1 MEKLRVVLAII
12 CPSCKRVKK
21 NKEWIYLT
29 AADWLRIRQKYVID
43 ESQSFCPDCQKLGG
57 GDYAI

>member
-1 MEKLRVVLAII
+1 MEQLMVVLAII

-21 NKEWIYLT
+21 NKEWVYLT
-29 AADWLRIRQKYVID
+29 ASDWLRIRQKYIVD

-57 GDYAI
+57 D